1 MSRGLDGACAL
12 SFKQEIAGAIAIAG
26 LLGGVAVS
34 QVISDRDVQQITI
47 EVHGDRDHTL
57 AHTITLES
65 VRPYTPDG
73 GSEPARVW
81 SASRVSERSAD
92 HVTARECPAV
102 DEVVTAFRD
111 MPGPAPVVSRGGTIP
126 IEPTM
131 KDGFETRSIVL
142 SQGVRTAVDG
152 HAYQVW
158 GHQAVSKLL
167 ACWEPLIPDTSSRY
181 WERRGAP

>member
-1 MSRGLDGACAL
+1 M
-12 SFKQEIAGAIAIAG
+12 SFKQEIAGAIAISAV
-26 LLGGVAVS
+26 LGGVAAS
-34 QVISDRDVQQITI
+34 QVISHRDVHHITI

-57 AHTITLES
+57 PHTITLES

-73 GSEPARVW
+73 GSEPTRIW
-81 SASRVSERSAD
+81 SASRVSERGSD
-92 HVTARECPAV
+92 HVTASECPAV

-111 MPGPAPVVSRGGTIP
+111 MPRPAPVVSRGGTIP

-131 KDGFETRSIVL
+131 KDGFETRLIVL
-142 SQGVRTAVDG
+142 SEGVNTAVDG
-152 HAYQVW
+152 HSYQVW
-158 GHQAVSKLL
+158 GHQVVSKLL